1 MNPREVKQCDNCGF
15 LYLGQDLEIVFTGRR
30 RFICY
35 KCGRLGRK
43 QAETKETGHKFK
55 KGANRF

>member
-1 MNPREVKQCDNCGF
+1 MSEREVKQCANCGR
-15 LYLGQDLEIVFTGRR
+15 LYMKCDLEVVFTGRR

-35 KCGRLGRK
+35 KCGRLGLK
-43 QAETKETGHKFK
+43 QAESKETGHKYK